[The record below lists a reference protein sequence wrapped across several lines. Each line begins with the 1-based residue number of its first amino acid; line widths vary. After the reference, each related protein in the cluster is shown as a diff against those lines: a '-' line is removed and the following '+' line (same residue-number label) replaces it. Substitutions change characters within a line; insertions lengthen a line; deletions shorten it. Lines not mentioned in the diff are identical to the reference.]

1 VSVSESYVTY
11 VTEQL
16 TGVGRLR
23 SKRMF
28 GGVGFYSDD
37 LFFGLLAGDAL
48 YLKVDDITRGDF
60 TARGMGPFMPFPD
73 KPDYAM
79 GYYEVPADVIEDA
92 EALVAWARKAM
103 RVAAAAP
110 RNTKL
115 RKARSLGADAP
126 EPGSGKAKAPKKAR
140 RNTR

>member
-1 VSVSESYVTY
+1 MAFSDSYLDY

-28 GGVGFYSDD
+28 GGVGFYADEW
-37 LFFGLLAGDAL
+37 FFGLLDDDRL
-48 YLKVDDITRGDF
+48 YFKVDDSTRGDF
-60 TARGMGPFMPFPD
+60 VARGMGPFTPFPD

-79 GYYEVPADVIEDA
+79 GYYEVPADVVEEA
-92 EALVAWARKAM
+92 EALVAWARKAI

-110 RNTKL
+110 R
-115 RKARSLGADAP
+115 R
-126 EPGSGKAKAPKKAR
+126 AKPQTR
-140 RNTR
+140 R

>member
-1 VSVSESYVTY
+1 VSVSESYVAY

-28 GGVGFYSDD
+28 GGVGFYSDE

-48 YLKVDDITRGDF
+48 YFKVDDTTRGDF

-110 RNTKL
+110 RNTKS
-115 RKARSLGADAP
+115 RKARSLVADAG
-126 EPGSGKAKAPKKAR
+126 PGSGKAKAPKKLR